1 MGKVFKR
8 NVSVYHQE
16 LKRIKNRNRI
26 KNGKS
31 SSDIM
36 KTTHRGKR
44 EEWYL
49 SADDVFAANT
59 GRIFSVEGRFKAS
72 MKRKVRS
79 MEVISFLQNA
89 VALLASKI
97 SVTI

>member
-44 EEWYL
+44 EE
-49 SADDVFAANT
+49 
-59 GRIFSVEGRFKAS
+59 
-72 MKRKVRS
+72 
-79 MEVISFLQNA
+79 
-89 VALLASKI
+89 
-97 SVTI
+97 

>member
-31 SSDIM
+31 SCDIM

-44 EEWYL
+44 EE
-49 SADDVFAANT
+49 
-59 GRIFSVEGRFKAS
+59 
-72 MKRKVRS
+72 
-79 MEVISFLQNA
+79 
-89 VALLASKI
+89 
-97 SVTI
+97 